1 MTGDNFRTVGRDPG
15 DGTSVPED
23 ARFDAPGA
31 WTSRSGALSRPSGRS
46 TERAKTGIAWKTV
59 SRDGR
64 LAGGKPN
71 GECRFTSSRRRL
83 WAK

>member
-1 MTGDNFRTVGRDPG
+1 MTGDPFRTVRRDPG

-31 WTSRSGALSRPSGRS
+31 WTCRSGALSRPSGRS
-46 TERAKTGIAWKTV
+46 SERAKTGIAWKTA
-59 SRDGR
+59 SRDSS

-71 GECRFTSSRRRL
+71 GECRLMLRRYWRR
-83 WAK
+83 